1 MLFTKKTRFSIG
13 EKQIKE
19 ELKSPEGVTALK
31 INIRYPEIKCQTR
44 DPLSVNAAPF
54 YKRVA
59 EGFAEYAKNEL
70 ASIAFVASKTEGFAP
85 YSAVMTYE
93 KCFEDD
99 RYISFYIDISV
110 SDGIEAPIT
119 ERKTQVWE
127 RKFGTKCRFLDF
139 FEPKAVKDIFE
150 GIDKRAVDRELFVM
164 RDGGLEFFVRKDNGY
179 EPLFASFE
187 KISGKICK

>member
-1 MLFTKKTRFSIG
+1 MLFTKKMRFSIG
-13 EKQIKE
+13 EKQVKE

-31 INIRYPEIKCQTR
+31 INIRYPEIKCPPR

-54 YKRVA
+54 YRRIA
-59 EGFAEYAKNEL
+59 EGFAEYARSEL
-70 ASIAFVASKTEGFAP
+70 AAIAFAASKTEGFSP

-99 RYISFYIDISV
+99 RYISFCTDISV

-127 RKFGTKCRFLDF
+127 RRFGTKCRFIDF
-139 FEPKAVKDIFE
+139 FEPKAVKEIFE
-150 GIDKRAVDRELFVM
+150 SFDKRAVDRELFVM
-164 RDGGLEFFVRKDNGY
+164 RDGCLEFFVKKDNGY
-179 EPLFASFE
+179 ESVFASFE